1 MSMTCPHCLSESVY
15 RSTYHLDRDSRGCH
29 KSFMPATV
37 PTADSLDAALLAYE
51 AEFEA
56 LVLEWQQLD
65 AAWPKGKTPMERW
78 QIGRRHQAYL
88 IRIRELHR
96 DIAEAEAKT
105 LAGAAVQLR
114 RLRAVLD
121 DESSVVEGLLEG
133 ALKVIEMSVSSQP
146 LRAGG

>member
-1 MSMTCPHCLSESVY
+1 MRVDKSAPQTPVNSGVSK
-15 RSTYHLDRDSRGCH
+15 HLGDRFALTH
-29 KSFMPATV
+29 P
-37 PTADSLDAALLAYE
+37 DAALIAHE
-51 AEFEA
+51 AELEA

-133 ALKVIEMSVSSQP
+133 ALKVIEMAVSSQP